1 MEQNLIG
8 FGCIQFPNDKIFS
21 HSEMTGD
28 SIEGNFRKARLLE
41 RQEKGSLGRRQHK
54 SEGGGGGGGKSKKM
68 GKGFVVVSEQC
79 RVGEKILELSEFR
92 ATLNRDVGLSL
103 R

>member
-1 MEQNLIG
+1 M
-8 FGCIQFPNDKIFS
+8 FS
-21 HSEMTGD
+21 HSEITGD
-28 SIEGNFRKARLLE
+28 SIEGDYRKARLLE
-41 RQEKGSLGRRQHK
+41 RQEKGSLGRRHHK
-54 SEGGGGGGGKSKKM
+54 SEGGGGGGKSKKR

>member
-1 MEQNLIG
+1 
-8 FGCIQFPNDKIFS
+8 
-21 HSEMTGD
+21 MTGD

-54 SEGGGGGGGKSKKM
+54 SEGGGKSKKR

-92 ATLNRDVGLSL
+92 ATLNRDVRLISPLTCILTAGIVLWIL
-103 R
+103 